1 MPVIARRYWLVLAT
15 ASLGMLLASLDFSVN
30 VGLPEIANSFDAN
43 LTSIYKIITVYLGAT
58 ATVQLI
64 LGRVADVYGL
74 KRIYILG
81 LLVYGVAVF
90 LIGVA
95 TTLES
100 VITTRILQ
108 ALGNAVFLALSPA
121 IVTASVPD
129 RYRGQALGWMTA
141 IGMIGMILGSF
152 GAGFMIDHY
161 GWRWIFLA
169 RVPLTILALGM
180 SLWFL
185 PRIRRSSEAN
195 LDLISGLLIVASIFF
210 LMLFLHQTPS
220 TGWLSS
226 SSIIYLASSLIT
238 FCCLLRRQV
247 TISKPFI
254 PKGLLRRR
262 AVSLGLIC
270 NFLMY
275 LAIFVNWFVL
285 PFFVAEIVGMGPTS
299 IGVFL
304 TIPAMFLLIASPFGG
319 ALADR
324 THPAL
329 VSTLGMVIIVVCLG
343 SFQSVDHLS
352 TSFGFAVRMAGLGVG
367 MGIFQSS
374 NLSLIMGNVNTHELG
389 IAGGLSG
396 LSRNLG
402 TVCSV
407 VFLGT
412 IFVTL
417 KTTGQ
422 DLGGASSAQTIDA
435 VTIYIGAFK
444 FVYGIAAA
452 IGFLGAILNFWLWR
466 NRKTDS
472 Y

>member
-15 ASLGMLLASLDFSVN
+15 ASSGMLLASLDFSVN
-30 VGLPEIANSFDAN
+30 VGLPEIARSFDAN
-43 LTSIYKIITVYLGAT
+43 LTSVYKTITVYLGAT

-81 LLVYGVAVF
+81 LLAYGLAVL

-100 VITTRILQ
+100 VIATRILQ

-129 RYRGQALGWMTA
+129 TYRGQALGWMTA

-152 GAGFMIDHY
+152 GAGFVIDHY

-180 SLWFL
+180 SIWFL
-185 PRIRRSSEAN
+185 PAIRKSPEAT
-195 LDLISGLLIVASIFF
+195 LDLLSALLIVASILF
-210 LMLFLHQTPS
+210 LMCFLHQTQI
-220 TGWLSS
+220 TGWFSS
-226 SSIIYLASSLIT
+226 ATMIYFASSAVAFYCLI
-238 FCCLLRRQV
+238 RRQV
-247 TISKPFI
+247 TLSAPFI
-254 PKGLLRRR
+254 PRNLLRRS
-262 AVSLGLIC
+262 AVSLGLVC

-285 PFFVAEIVGMGPTS
+285 PFFVAEIVGMGPAS

-304 TIPAMFLLIASPFGG
+304 TIPAIFLLISSPLGG
-319 ALADR
+319 AFADR

-329 VSTLGMVIIVVCLG
+329 ASTVGMFIIFICLA
-343 SFQSVDHLS
+343 SFQSVNNLS
-352 TSFGFAVRMAGLGVG
+352 TSFGFAVRMAGLGIG

-374 NLSLIMGNVNTHELG
+374 NLSLIMGNVSPRELG

-407 VFLGT
+407 VFLGA

-422 DLGGASSAQTIDA
+422 ELTGTSSAQVSDA
-435 VTIYIGAFK
+435 VTTYIEAFK
-444 FVYGIAAA
+444 FVYAIAAA
-452 IGFLGAILNFWLWR
+452 VGFLGVLLNLWLWR
-466 NRKTDS
+466 SRKA
-472 Y
+472 

>member
-1 MPVIARRYWLVLAT
+1 
-15 ASLGMLLASLDFSVN
+15 MLLASLDFSVN
-30 VGLPEIANSFDAN
+30 VGLPEIARSFDAN
-43 LTSIYKIITVYLGAT
+43 LTSVYKIITVYLGAT

-81 LLVYGVAVF
+81 LLAYGLAVL

-100 VITTRILQ
+100 VIATRILQ

-129 RYRGQALGWMTA
+129 TYRGQALGWMTA

-152 GAGFMIDHY
+152 GAGFVIDHY

-180 SLWFL
+180 SIWFL
-185 PRIRRSSEAN
+185 PAIRKSPEAT
-195 LDLISGLLIVASIFF
+195 LDLLSALLIVASILF
-210 LMLFLHQTPS
+210 LMCFLHQTQI
-220 TGWLSS
+220 TGWFSS
-226 SSIIYLASSLIT
+226 ATMIYFASSLVA
-238 FCCLLRRQV
+238 CYCLIRRQV
-247 TISKPFI
+247 TLSAPFI
-254 PKGLLRRR
+254 PRNLLRRS
-262 AVSLGLIC
+262 AVSLGLVC

-285 PFFVAEIVGMGPTS
+285 PFFVAEIVGMGPAS

-304 TIPAMFLLIASPFGG
+304 TIPAIFLLISSPLGG
-319 ALADR
+319 AFADR

-329 VSTLGMVIIVVCLG
+329 ASTGGMFIIFICLA
-343 SFQSVDHLS
+343 SFQSVNNLS
-352 TSFGFAVRMAGLGVG
+352 TSFGFAVRMAGLGIG

-374 NLSLIMGNVNTHELG
+374 NLSLIMGNVSPRELG

-407 VFLGT
+407 VFLGA

-422 DLGGASSAQTIDA
+422 ELTGTNSAQVSDA
-435 VTIYIGAFK
+435 VTTYIEAFK
-444 FVYGIAAA
+444 FVYAIAAA
-452 IGFLGAILNFWLWR
+452 VGFLGVLLNLWLWR
-466 NRKTDS
+466 SRKA
-472 Y
+472 

>member
-1 MPVIARRYWLVLAT
+1 MPVIARGYWLVLAT
-15 ASLGMLLASLDFSVN
+15 ASSGMLLASLDFSVN
-30 VGLPEIANSFDAN
+30 VGLPEIARSFDAN
-43 LTSIYKIITVYLGAT
+43 LTSVYKIITVYLGAT

-81 LLVYGVAVF
+81 LLAYGLAVL

-100 VITTRILQ
+100 VIATRILQ

-129 RYRGQALGWMTA
+129 TYRGQALGWMTA

-152 GAGFMIDHY
+152 GAGFVIDHY

-180 SLWFL
+180 SIWFL
-185 PRIRRSSEAN
+185 PAIRKSPEAT
-195 LDLISGLLIVASIFF
+195 LDLLSALLIVASILF
-210 LMLFLHQTPS
+210 LMCFLHQTQI
-220 TGWLSS
+220 TGWFSS
-226 SSIIYLASSLIT
+226 ATMIYFASSLVA
-238 FCCLLRRQV
+238 FYCLIRRQV
-247 TISKPFI
+247 TLSAPFI
-254 PKGLLRRR
+254 PRNLLGRS
-262 AVSLGLIC
+262 AVSLGLVC

-285 PFFVAEIVGMGPTS
+285 PFFVAEIVGMGPAS

-304 TIPAMFLLIASPFGG
+304 TIPAIFLLISSPLGG
-319 ALADR
+319 AFADQ

-329 VSTLGMVIIVVCLG
+329 ASTVGMFIIFICLA
-343 SFQSVDHLS
+343 SFQSVNNLS
-352 TSFGFAVRMAGLGVG
+352 TSFGFAVRMAGLGIG

-374 NLSLIMGNVNTHELG
+374 NLSLIMGNVSPRELG

-407 VFLGT
+407 VFLGA

-422 DLGGASSAQTIDA
+422 ELTGTSSAQVSDA
-435 VTIYIGAFK
+435 VTTYIEAFK
-444 FVYGIAAA
+444 FVYAIAAA
-452 IGFLGAILNFWLWR
+452 VGFLGVLLNLWLWR
-466 NRKTDS
+466 SRKA
-472 Y
+472 